1 MGMAMVE
8 VNMRTYTT
16 AANELATKS
25 VGDHMTLT
33 TWKSAKVGSGMEED
47 GTVTGILRSKGKMIN
62 CPGCATGWQE
72 VVMGPNN

>member
-16 AANELATKS
+16 AANELATAS
-25 VGDHMTLT
+25 PGDHVTLT
-33 TWKSAKVGSGMEED
+33 TWKLGEGGSGMEED
-47 GTVTGILRSKGKMIN
+47 GTVTGILRKKGKMIN
-62 CPGCATGWQE
+62 CPGCATVWQE